1 VSRLASRVT
10 LIAAVF
16 AYLLLAGAS
25 AARKSPWEDEG
36 FINSVAYN
44 LRVAGRMA
52 SPTLEPGGLGYIVW
66 PEVDKYTYYHMPVY
80 FLVQSVWGRF
90 AGLGPL
96 GVRSLSIFA
105 GLLSLLAWAVTFRA
119 LLDPGKALLA
129 TLMLATDYIFVLN
142 ASTARE
148 EMLSAAFA
156 AMAYAAYLSLRT
168 RTLEGALLIGHGLI
182 AAGGLTHPLGGLVSL
197 PVLVYLIA
205 TFDGPRIR
213 PRHVALSSLPY
224 IVGGILWLSYILRAP
239 SVFVAQ
245 FSATM
250 LDGSRMSMFRAPW
263 SALAGEA
270 TRYGALAG
278 FASPHALARLR
289 GLILLAFALSFIS
302 NLLIRR
308 LRTEKGHVPLL
319 VLVTVTSVTL
329 AVFDGRKESLYLVH
343 TIPFLVGITAAT
355 GCALWRMRIM
365 PRWLIGTALLG
376 YVLLNAG
383 GTVYLILRN
392 DYATFYKPAADFI
405 QLHTGPQTGLIFAPA
420 EMGLALH
427 FPPNL
432 RTDVSL
438 GHGTRKVADWI
449 VISQIQRGVI
459 DGLQTK
465 NPDAFR
471 YVTELLTTRYRRVY
485 QNRDYEIYRL
495 ISPAGARE

>member
-1 VSRLASRVT
+1 VSRLNSRVT

-52 SPTLEPGGLGYIVW
+52 SPTLEPAGLGYIVW

-80 FLVQSVWGRF
+80 FLVQSVWGRV
-90 AGLGPL
+90 ADLGPL

-129 TLMLATDYIFVLN
+129 RFMLATDYIFVLN

-156 AMAYAAYLSLRT
+156 ALAYASYLTLRT
-168 RTLEGALLIGHGLI
+168 RTLEWALLVANGFIV
-182 AAGGLTHPLGGLVSL
+182 ASGLTHPLGGFVSL
-197 PVLVYLIA
+197 CVLVYLVA
-205 TFDGPRIR
+205 TLDGPHLRA
-213 PRHVALSSLPY
+213 RHVAVSGLPY
-224 IVGGILWLSYILRAP
+224 LVGGTLWLSYILRAP
-239 SVFVAQ
+239 SVFLAQ
-245 FSATM
+245 FSSTM
-250 LDGSRMSMFRAPW
+250 VDGHRMSMFRAPW

-278 FASPHALARLR
+278 LSSLHALARLR
-289 GLILLAFALSFIS
+289 GLIVLAFAVSLIA
-302 NLLIRR
+302 NLVSRR
-308 LRTEKGHVPLL
+308 LRSERGHVALL
-319 VLVTVTSVTL
+319 VLIAVTSLVL

-355 GCALWRMRIM
+355 GCALWRMRVL
-365 PRWLIGTALLG
+365 PRWVIGGALLG

-383 GTVYLILRN
+383 GSMYLILRN
-392 DYATFYKPAADFI
+392 DYATIYKPAADLI
-405 QLHTGPQTGLIFAPA
+405 QLHAGPQTSLIFAPA

-427 FPPNL
+427 FPSNM
-432 RTDVSL
+432 RIDAFL
-438 GHGTRKVADWI
+438 GYSTRRVADWI
-449 VISQIQRGVI
+449 VISSNQRGFI
-459 DGLQTK
+459 DSLRTK
-465 NPDAFR
+465 NPEAFR
-471 YVTELLTTRYRRVY
+471 YVTDLLATRYRRVF
-485 QNRDYEIYRL
+485 QNRDYEIYQL
-495 ISPAGARE
+495 ISAG